1 MRHVSP
7 LKASTPFPRPCS
19 QTKLVLDTGR
29 GFPGCLA
36 DVEHEL
42 EPSTPCLTRP
52 CPHISSP
59 QPRGCTGGA
68 PRVQLNQ
75 AGLLSLRQTS
85 PTLRGDCLRLQHPTR
100 RNLTSRDRRSQQSL
114 LQEIP
119 SARTV
124 LPTWELVSAGQTFQ
138 FSLTQAFLSFPR
150 T

>member
-29 GFPGCLA
+29 GFPGCSA
-36 DVEHEL
+36 GVEHEL
-42 EPSTPCLTRP
+42 EPSTPCLTHP

-59 QPRGCTGGA
+59 QPGGCTGGA

-85 PTLRGDCLRLQHPTR
+85 PTLRDDCLQPQHPR
-100 RNLTSRDRRSQQSL
+100 SQNLTSRNRQSLQSL

-124 LPTWELVSAGQTFQ
+124 LPMRELVSAGQTFQ